1 MNGRRKCIWAL
12 VLVAFGLVLVR
23 TFFLGVYYIDSPSME
38 PTLHGAEEGGDW
50 ALVAYGRGEP
60 ERFDLVVLVPE
71 GEQDPFVKRVGGLP
85 GEKVAVR
92 GGDLWIDDRILRTEP
107 PLPVPVPI
115 FDSDLNDLE
124 TAFRLGPQWTRVE
137 EGWLLDASDV
147 DEGSDAGLMFMRLGL
162 KDHYLDGQG
171 HLVIGH
177 ESVAD
182 ALLEFTV
189 QVVEPGL
196 VVRLGLI
203 EQGDRFEAILDTR
216 GGELALLTVERRNL
230 HGREILESLELAF
243 PPGSHDLRFGNVND
257 TLFLSMDGERVLTLA
272 YEGNELWA
280 SDLERRGKSPPT
292 DRVFLGGC
300 AGSAVFSGV
309 RVLRDLH
316 FTPRGRYAV
325 DEAVHLGPEEIFV
338 LGDNSRDSLDGRE
351 WGPTPLR
358 AVIGRPVGVLW
369 PPSRQQRISGPRS
382 SPGP

>member
-177 ESVAD
+177 G
-182 ALLEFTV
+182 LEFTV